1 MKANKRN
8 IGVVLCNLIL
18 SMLVIYLSPRFDIF
32 TLFGLIVVN
41 IIIFILIT
49 LNDYRKK
56 KMVEGKIEDI
66 LKLLHSLDINSE
78 NYEVADDEFGKLRDE
93 IYKII
98 VESKVIATKAKE
110 NQEIL
115 REYTEDI
122 AHQIKTPLT
131 GALLMLDLMEDDPES
146 SAEYIAY
153 VRNRINRL
161 HRLVDALLKM
171 ASLDS
176 GSIIMKKEAISA
188 KSLLEDLKSDME
200 VYLVDKDISI
210 PIYGDDFTLS
220 CDGNWTYEA
229 VFNIVKNAIEAS
241 SDKGVEIHLKETN
254 LFQSII
260 VKDFGQGLDREMLK
274 KAFKRFHK
282 ENPDSEGYGI
292 GLPMAK
298 SIMEKQGGE
307 LLYRKGKDSNSFE
320 LRLYR

>member
-1 MKANKRN
+1 MKANKIN

-18 SMLVIYLSPRFDIF
+18 SMLVIYLSPRFDVF
-32 TLFGLIVVN
+32 TLFSLIVVN

-56 KMVEGKIEDI
+56 KIVEGKIEDI

-153 VRNRINRL
+153 VRNSINRL

-176 GSIIMKKEAISA
+176 GSIKMKKDAISA

-200 VYLVDKDISI
+200 VYFADKDISI
-210 PIYGDDFTLS
+210 PIYGDDFLLS

-241 SDKGVEIHLKETN
+241 SDQGVEIHLKETN

-260 VKDFGQGLDREMLK
+260 VKDFGQGLDSEMLK
-274 KAFKRFHK
+274 KAFKRFYK

-307 LLYRKGKDSNSFE
+307 ILYRKCEDSNFFE
-320 LRLYR
+320 LRFYR

>member
-1 MKANKRN
+1 MKTNKRN

-18 SMLVIYLSPRFDIF
+18 STLVIYLSPRFDVF

-41 IIIFILIT
+41 IIIFILLT
-49 LNDYRKK
+49 LNDYRKNK
-56 KMVEGKIEDI
+56 IVERKIEDI
-66 LKLLHSLDINSE
+66 LKLLHSLDVNSE

-153 VRNRINRL
+153 VRNSINRL

-176 GSIIMKKEAISA
+176 GSIMMKKNAISA

-200 VYLVDKDISI
+200 VYFADKDISI
-210 PIYGDDFTLS
+210 PIYGDDFILN

-229 VFNIVKNAIEAS
+229 VFNIVKNGIEAS

-274 KAFKRFHK
+274 KAFKRFYK

-307 LLYRKGKDSNSFE
+307 LLYRKDKDSNSFE
-320 LRLYR
+320 LRFYR

>member
-1 MKANKRN
+1 MKANKIN

-18 SMLVIYLSPRFDIF
+18 SMLVIYLSPRFDVF

-56 KMVEGKIEDI
+56 KIVEGKIEDI

-153 VRNRINRL
+153 IRNSINRL

-176 GSIIMKKEAISA
+176 GSIIMKKDIISA
-188 KSLLEDLKSDME
+188 KSLLEDLKSDIE
-200 VYLVDKDISI
+200 VYFADKDISI

-274 KAFKRFHK
+274 KAFKRFYK

-307 LLYRKGKDSNSFE
+307 LLYRKDKDSNSFE
-320 LRLYR
+320 LRFYR

>member
-1 MKANKRN
+1 MKINERN
-8 IGVVLCNLIL
+8 VGIVLCNLFL
-18 SMLVIYLSPRFDIF
+18 SLLVVYLSPRFDVF
-32 TLFGLIVVN
+32 TFLGLIIVS
-41 IIIFILIT
+41 IITYILLT
-49 LNDYRKK
+49 LSDYKK
-56 KMVEGKIEDI
+56 KNIVEKKIESI
-66 LKLLHSLDINSE
+66 FNLLYSLDVDSE
-78 NYEVADDEFGKLRDE
+78 NYEVIDDEFGKLRDE

-98 VESKVIATKAKE
+98 IESKVVAAKAKE

-153 VRNRINRL
+153 IRNSINRL

-176 GSIIMKKEAISA
+176 GSIIMKKDVISA

-200 VYLVDKDISI
+200 IYFSDKDISI

-220 CDGNWTYEA
+220 CDRNWTYEA
-229 VFNIVKNAIEAS
+229 VFNIVKNGIEAS

-260 VKDFGQGLDREMLK
+260 VKDFGQGLDSEMLK
-274 KAFKRFHK
+274 KAFKRFYK

-307 LLYRKGKDSNSFE
+307 LLYRKGKDSNYFE
-320 LRLYR
+320 LRFYR